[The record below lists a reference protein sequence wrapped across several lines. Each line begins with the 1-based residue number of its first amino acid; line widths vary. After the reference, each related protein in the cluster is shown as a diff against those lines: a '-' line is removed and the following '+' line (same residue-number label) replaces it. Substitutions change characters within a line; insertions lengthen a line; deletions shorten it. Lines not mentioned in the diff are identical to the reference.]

1 MNAEET
7 RKGIYRDMTK
17 IYESFES
24 RGMGK
29 DNNLIWNDRI
39 EISIFKY

>member
-7 RKGIYRDMTK
+7 RKGIYREMTK

-24 RGMGK
+24 RGIDGDK
-29 DNNLIWNDRI
+29 I
-39 EISIFKY
+39 